1 MKKSINTFHIS
12 GVLYESKLELKETG
26 PNSKTPGT
34 KYISGTIDIA
44 TDDAMVNIVPVH
56 FTYVTETTKGG
67 GANATYTTL
76 FNILDKKYG
85 SIMENG
91 AENAVKLKVDSSLAL
106 NEFYSDKNGEE
117 VLVSAKRAEGGFVHA
132 VNVLDEEE
140 KERNKFTCDM
150 LITNVNIKEAD
161 EERGLPEKGI
171 VKGAIFDFRNALLPV
186 EFSVIDP
193 KAIAYFE
200 SLEASSSNPTF
211 TKVWGK
217 QVSETIV
224 RKIVEESA
232 FGEDSVR
239 EVKSSRKDF
248 VLTGAMKQPYDWD
261 TEETMTAQDL
271 KEAIAN
277 REIVLADI
285 KKRRDDYK
293 AAKNTGAVAK
303 SINNGEFNF

>member
-12 GVLYESKLELKETG
+12 GVLYESKLELRETG
-26 PNSKTPGT
+26 PDSKNPGT
-34 KYISGTIDIA
+34 KYISGSIDIA

-56 FTYVTETTKGG
+56 FTYVTETTKDGN
-67 GANATYTTL
+67 ANATYTTL
-76 FNILDKKYG
+76 LNILDKKYG

-91 AENAVKLKVDSSLAL
+91 AGNAVKLKVNSSLAL
-106 NEFYSDKNGEE
+106 NEFYSNKNGEE
-117 VLVSAKRAEGGFVHA
+117 VLVSAKRAEGGFVYA

-161 EERGLPEKGI
+161 EEKGLPEKGI
-171 VKGAIFDFRNALLPV
+171 VKGAIFNFRNALLPV

-200 SLEASSSNPTF
+200 SLEASSSNPIF

-261 TEETMTAQDL
+261 TEETMTAQEL

-285 KKRRDDYK
+285 KKRRDNNK
-293 AAKNTGAVAK
+293 AAKNTGAAAK
-303 SINNGEFNF
+303 SVNNGAFNF

>member
-1 MKKSINTFHIS
+1 
-12 GVLYESKLELKETG
+12 
-26 PNSKTPGT
+26 
-34 KYISGTIDIA
+34 
-44 TDDAMVNIVPVH
+44 MVNIVPVH
-56 FTYVTETTKGG
+56 FTYVTETTKDGN
-67 GANATYTTL
+67 ANATYTTL
-76 FNILDKKYG
+76 LNILDKKYG

-91 AENAVKLKVDSSLAL
+91 AGNAVKLKVNSSLAL
-106 NEFYSDKNGEE
+106 NEFYSNKNGEE
-117 VLVSAKRAEGGFVHA
+117 VLVSAKRAEGGFVYA

-161 EERGLPEKGI
+161 EEKGLPEKGI
-171 VKGAIFDFRNALLPV
+171 VKGAIFNFRNALLPV

-200 SLEASSSNPTF
+200 SLEASSSNPIF

-261 TEETMTAQDL
+261 TEETMTAQEL

-285 KKRRDDYK
+285 KKRRDNNK
-293 AAKNTGAVAK
+293 AAKNTGAAAK
-303 SINNGEFNF
+303 SVNNGAFNF